1 MSMIRGIATVGGAT
15 LASRLLG
22 FMRDILLA
30 GLFGAGAR
38 ADAFFVS
45 FQFANLARRMLA
57 EGALNAAF
65 VPLYLK
71 IEAKDGEAA
80 ASAFAGRMLGTVTAM
95 LAIAALA
102 LAVAMPVLILILAP
116 GFEAGDP
123 RATWAIAW
131 ARLMLPYLVLTGP
144 TAILM
149 AILNAGKRF
158 AGAAWVAASFNLV
171 ILCALALIFLTQT
184 GDSDTSARMLAVA
197 VSLAGLSQFLL
208 VALVLRRGRTSP
220 LPRPALSFG
229 PQTRAFARLAIPGL
243 IANGIPQLT
252 VIVGI
257 MAASAAPGALSWL
270 YYAQRLIELPLGIV
284 GVALGTVLVPALSHA
299 IHNGARSDVIAAE
312 TRGLEL
318 AIGLALPAA
327 IALIVL
333 SQPIV
338 RTLFERG
345 AFSPADTAATARAL
359 AIFAAGLP
367 AQVMVKAWAP
377 LFFARGDTQTPMRAG
392 VIGLIAAAIG
402 SFALMPVAG
411 HAGVAAAIA
420 FSGWLG
426 AATLAWFIQRR
437 IGFSLTAD
445 HARRIARIVA
455 AALIMGF
462 AVIALQHACAPW
474 LTSDAPLMAR
484 LAALAALVVAG
495 IGIYCGALLAFGVVR
510 RQDVSAALRRAA

>member
-22 FMRDILLA
+22 FARDILLA

-38 ADAFFVS
+38 ADAFFVA

-71 IEAKDGEAA
+71 LEAKNGKAA
-80 ASAFAGRMLGTVTAM
+80 AAAFAGRMLGTVTAA
-95 LAIAALA
+95 LVIAALV

-116 GFEAGDP
+116 GFKAGDP
-123 RATWAIAW
+123 RTSWAIAW

-144 TAILM
+144 AAILM
-149 AILNAGKRF
+149 AMLNAGKRF

-171 ILCALALIFLTQT
+171 ILCALAIIFLTQT
-184 GDSDTSARMLAVA
+184 GDSDASARILAAA
-197 VSLAGLSQFLL
+197 VSLAGLCQFLL
-208 VALVLRRGRTSP
+208 VALVLRRGRT

-243 IANGIPQLT
+243 IANGMPQLT
-252 VIVGI
+252 VMVGI

-299 IHNGARSDVIAAE
+299 IHSGKRSDIVAAE
-312 TRGLEL
+312 THGLEL

-345 AFSPADTAATARAL
+345 AFTADDTAATALAL
-359 AIFAAGLP
+359 AIFASGLP
-367 AQVMVKAWAP
+367 AQVMAKAWAP
-377 LFFARGDTQTPMRAG
+377 LFFARGDTRTPMLAG
-392 VIGLIAAAIG
+392 VIGLVAAGIG
-402 SFALMPVAG
+402 SFALMPRAG

-420 FSGWLG
+420 FSGWLS
-426 AATLAWFIQRR
+426 AAALALFIQRR

-445 HARRIARIVA
+445 NARRIARIVA
-455 AALIMGF
+455 AALVMGF
-462 AVIALQHACAPW
+462 AVMALRHVCAPW
-474 LTSDAPLMAR
+474 LASGMPLAAR
-484 LAALAALVVAG
+484 LVALAALVVAG
-495 IGIYCGALLAFGVVR
+495 IGLYCGALLALGIVR
-510 RQDVSAALRRAA
+510 RQDISAALRRAS